1 MDLASEKSV
10 IFTVALTKTQEFHA
24 SIRLVHLP
32 PNVPI
37 TVLDAAD
44 DAIMMAPDAVKFICR
59 SVLQKNIVRKPDMI
73 CQMDVSVTEALRHKT
88 AFRIVVLSGIHM
100 QMADV
105 R

>member
-1 MDLASEKSV
+1 MFGVAWIRFRETPGLLV
-10 IFTVALTKTQEFHA
+10 FTMSTTVL
-24 SIRLVHLP
+24 
-32 PNVPI
+32 PNVFI
-37 TVLDAAD
+37 MESYAAD
-44 DAIMMAPDAVKFICR
+44 DASMTAPNVVKFICR
-59 SVLQKNIVRKPDMI
+59 SVLQRNIARKPDMI

>member
-1 MDLASEKSV
+1 MLV
-10 IFTVALTKTQEFHA
+10 FTMSTTVL
-24 SIRLVHLP
+24 
-32 PNVPI
+32 PNVFI
-37 TVLDAAD
+37 MESYAAD
-44 DAIMMAPDAVKFICR
+44 DASMTAPNVVKFICR
-59 SVLQKNIVRKPDMI
+59 SVLQRNIARKPDMI